1 MDINWSA
8 IFQRCAEVTTVQVQG
23 RETIGQGFLQALAP
37 PKHANTTVRGKRRKR
52 KRGDDAT
59 RGAETQVPNDDN
71 NHVPAP
77 VPVHVP
83 IFPKLTS
90 LILKALDFSEAV
102 PGSGVVYDLILS
114 AVQRRKATKTPLT
127 TLCIDKC
134 VISTDEA
141 GKFKTLVRNFY
152 WDNEDPRGSLGAS
165 MFAAAFEDLGAH
177 YDVEVNNTDTDSFA
191 SD

>member
-1 MDINWSA
+1 MFAHRN
-8 IFQRCAEVTTVQVQG
+8 V
-23 RETIGQGFLQALAP
+23 L
-37 PKHANTTVRGKRRKR
+37 
-52 KRGDDAT
+52 
-59 RGAETQVPNDDN
+59 
-71 NHVPAP
+71 
-77 VPVHVP
+77 VP
-83 IFPKLTS
+83 ISNLPPEVLSRIFHFVT
-90 LILKALDFSEAV
+90 FSERSCSRTP

-134 VISTDEA
+134 VISADEA

-165 MFAAAFEDLGAH
+165 MFAAEFEDLGVH